1 MARDAVRFWDG
12 ISERYARSPI
22 RNEAAYE
29 ATLEKLGAY
38 LTPEMRVLE
47 LGAGTGGTAVRLA
60 PKVAQ
65 YTATDFAPAMVEIAK
80 TRAAEA
86 GLDNIRAEVAS
97 AEALPAESVD
107 AILGFNLF
115 HLVEDMDATLAAIA
129 QALPVGGLFI
139 SKTPCLADMPKWLMR
154 RLIRMALPVGQMLG
168 KFPAPVHL
176 LHVAEMDAAVV
187 RAGFEIV
194 EVDLLPPSVPSRLIV
209 ARKV

>member
-1 MARDAVRFWDG
+1 MARDAVSFWDG

-22 RNEAAYE
+22 RNEDAYE
-29 ATLEKLGAY
+29 VTLDRVRAH
-38 LTPEMRVLE
+38 LTPDMRVLE
-47 LGAGTGGTAVRLA
+47 LGAGTGGTAVQLA
-60 PKVAQ
+60 PSVAQ
-65 YTATDFAPAMVEIAK
+65 YTASDFAPSMVEIAK

-86 GLDNIRAEVAS
+86 GLDNIRAEVGR
-97 AEALPAESVD
+97 AEALPEGPVD

-115 HLVEDMDATLAAIA
+115 HLVEDMDATLGAIA

-139 SKTPCLADMPKWLMR
+139 SKTPCLADMPKWHVR
-154 RLIRMALPVGQMLG
+154 RLIRMALPLGQMLG

-176 LHVAEMDAAVV
+176 LHVPDMDAAVS
-187 RAGFEIV
+187 RAGFEIL